1 MAVLM
6 EVNSII
12 SYDPGAGID
21 ASQSA
26 LIVDGSL
33 TLSGTYGGGSP
44 AHGDVIDFHD
54 ARITSGSIPRKVE
67 IFQYKAAGQQP
78 AAYSFL
84 YAYGTDASDGEL
96 TVIDLTT
103 GLEITQGAA
112 YPTELTTGIGSPP
125 ADPGIRFRAWFP
137 KFI

>member
-6 EVNSII
+6 EVNSVI
-12 SYDPGAGID
+12 SYDPAAGID

-33 TLSGTYGGGSP
+33 ILSGNYGGGSP
-44 AHGDVIDFHD
+44 AHGDVIDFSD
-54 ARITSGSIPRKVE
+54 ARITSNSIPRKVE

-84 YAYGTDASDGEL
+84 YAYGTDATDGEL
-96 TVIDLTT
+96 TVIDAGS